1 MKTWKLNSNEL
12 LDIALSIALVYIA
25 LGGGNDPVYANL
37 TTKMNTIKSNFLS
50 IGQASSGIGIIIG
63 LILMEVGASQIGGM
77 IAKGSAVGLVI
88 LYMFE
93 PIVGF
98 LKGMSGA

>member
-1 MKTWKLNSNEL
+1 MKTWKLNSNNL
-12 LDIALSIALVYIA
+12 LKITLIVTIFYIA
-25 LGGGNDPVYANL
+25 LGGGNDPALANL
-37 TTKMNTIKSNFLS
+37 ATKMNTIKSNFLA

-63 LILMEVGASQIGGM
+63 LVLMEVGASQIGGI

-88 LYMFE
+88 LYMFD